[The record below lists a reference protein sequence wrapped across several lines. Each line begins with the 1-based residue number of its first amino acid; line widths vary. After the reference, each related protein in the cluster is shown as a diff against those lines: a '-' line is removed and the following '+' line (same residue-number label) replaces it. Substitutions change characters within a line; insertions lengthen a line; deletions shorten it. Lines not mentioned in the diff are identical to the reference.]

1 MAEMY
6 AKDVKLREPW
16 DRLVLLLVAPP
27 RDGWEHEFWAI
38 LRWELQQLAPP
49 EEHEAGHD
57 E

>member
-16 DRLVLLLVAPP
+16 DRLVLLLIALS
-27 RDGWEHEFWAI
+27 REGWEHEFWAI
-38 LRWELQQLAPP
+38 SRHKIHRLTLL
-49 EEHEAGHD
+49 EENEAGHD